1 MADLVVAIAAA
12 LLLRSVWAL
21 AFGLLAG
28 NFVRF
33 VMSYFYSYR
42 PRVRLEIGRAKELYS
57 FGRWV
62 LGSSVLV
69 FLLTQ
74 GDDAL
79 VGKILGAIALGFY
92 QMGYRLSQTPA
103 TEITHVISQITFPT
117 YSQLQDNLSKLRE
130 AYLRTLQLTAFIS
143 IPLAGGIFILAPE
156 FTKIFL
162 GDKWMPMIPAMQAL
176 AIGGAIRSIGATFGP
191 LLQAIGKPEILAKFM
206 FIQLILVGILIY
218 PFTLHWNILGT
229 ALACI
234 IPGLIVN
241 AFLSYEVVKVIKCR
255 IGKFCK
261 KLGYP
266 LANTGLMLLFILI
279 LLKTNSLDSVGT
291 LKFFLFV
298 LIGTLVF
305 LSGVYVSDRVLDYGM
320 IALLKETGKEIITK
334 GES

>member
-1 MADLVVAIAAA
+1 
-12 LLLRSVWAL
+12 
-21 AFGLLAG
+21 
-28 NFVRF
+28 
-33 VMSYFYSYR
+33 
-42 PRVRLEIGRAKELYS
+42 
-57 FGRWV
+57 
-62 LGSSVLV
+62 
-69 FLLTQ
+69 
-74 GDDAL
+74 
-79 VGKILGAIALGFY
+79 
-92 QMGYRLSQTPA
+92 
-103 TEITHVISQITFPT
+103 
-117 YSQLQDNLSKLRE
+117 LQDNLSKLRE